1 MNLVF
6 MPTKPLIIL
15 GSARKSG
22 DTAKLVT
29 SLFRKE
35 DITLIDLLDY
45 NISPYDYD
53 ARYAKDDTFMEVVE
67 LMMKHQQ
74 IVFATPVYWYAMS
87 GLMKN
92 FFDRLTDFVTTEKPI
107 GRSMNGKQTFLVAIG
122 AEETLPLGFEEPF
135 RLTSS
140 YFDMEF
146 IATLYCKSSETNV
159 ESIIK
164 DTFIARILSST

>member
-1 MNLVF
+1 MNLDF
-6 MPTKPLIIL
+6 MSIKPLIIL

-29 SLFRKE
+29 SLFSPESVTR
-35 DITLIDLLDY
+35 IDLLDY
-45 NISPYDYD
+45 KINPYLYD
-53 ARYAKDDTFMEVVE
+53 GSYGKDDDFMKIVAQM
-67 LMMKHQQ
+67 LTHQR

-92 FFDRLTDFVTTEKPI
+92 FFDRLTDLVTVEKKI
-107 GRSMNGKQTFLVAIG
+107 GRSMKGKQTFLLAVG
-122 AEETLPLGFEEPF
+122 AEDVLPLGFEEPF

-146 IATLYCKSSETNV
+146 IAALYCKSSETDV
-159 ESIIK
+159 ESSVK
-164 DTFIARILSST
+164 KSFTARILS